1 MAIIPATKDFT
12 VVRRSD
18 FGMRL
23 TIKDSTSSAVNLTGY
38 TVAAQVWDKDRK
50 LKFADWNVTYTNRS
64 TGTVDIA
71 LTDVQTASFIRDS
84 VLYYDV
90 LLTDGSGLKEYY
102 LEGNINV
109 SEGYTA

>member
-1 MAIIPATKDFT
+1 MAVSPATYNFT
-12 VVRRSD
+12 LQRRSD
-18 FGMRL
+18 HKIKLVF
-23 TIKDSTSSAVNLTGY
+23 KDSTNTAINLTGY

-50 LKFADWNVTYTNRS
+50 VKFADWNVTYTNRA

-71 LTDVQTASFIRDS
+71 LTDVQTASFIPDS

>member
-1 MAIIPATKDFT
+1 MAIKPGTYNMTAQ
-12 VVRRSD
+12 RRAD
-18 FGMRL
+18 HNVQLVF
-23 TIKDSTSSAVNLTGY
+23 KDSSDAAISLIGY

-50 LKFADWNVTYTNRS
+50 VKFADWNVTYTNRS

-71 LTDVQTASFIRDS
+71 LTDVQTASFIPDS

-90 LLTDGSGLKEYY
+90 LLTDASGFKEYY